1 MQTFEVS
8 LIRIILN
15 WGLDRLGFGGIL
27 RLHLMKKPL
36 TPASPAY
43 ESAMGRDG
51 LRLTPQRRQV
61 YEVLMHKRDHPTA
74 TEVFLRVQKRMPS
87 ISLATVYNCLET
99 MVGNGLVKEVHV
111 DREPTRF
118 CANLQE
124 HGHFHCT
131 ECGHIT
137 DIEFSESTTLKTPQS
152 WTLPSGFY
160 VTQQDVTLRGLCPD
174 CGANASPTPFHKHST
189 K

>member
-1 MQTFEVS
+1 MK
-8 LIRIILN
+8 
-15 WGLDRLGFGGIL
+15 GIS
-27 RLHLMKKPL
+27 
-36 TPASPAY
+36 TASIPAY

-51 LRLTPQRRQV
+51 LRLTPQRRHV
-61 YEVLMHKRDHPTA
+61 YEVLMEKQGHPTA
-74 TEVFLRVQKRMPS
+74 TEVFLRVQRRIPS

-99 MVGNGLVKEVHV
+99 MVANGLVKAVHV

-131 ECGHIT
+131 VCGLIS
-137 DIEFSESTTLKTPQS
+137 DIEFSRSYGIKE
-152 WTLPSGFY
+152 WNLPEGFL
-160 VTQQDVTLRGLCPD
+160 VTQQDLTLRGLCAE
-174 CGANASPTPFHKHST
+174 CGTSQKKSNHSQSPFISKT

>member
-1 MQTFEVS
+1 MIKST
-8 LIRIILN
+8 
-15 WGLDRLGFGGIL
+15 
-27 RLHLMKKPL
+27 
-36 TPASPAY
+36 SPPNDSPMRKYA
-43 ESAMGRDG
+43 SAMVQGG

-61 YEVLMHKRDHPTA
+61 YEVLMDKMDHPTA
-74 TEVFLRVQKRMPS
+74 TEVFIRSQKRMPS

-99 MVGNGLVKEVHV
+99 MVGSGLVKAVHV

-131 ECGHIT
+131 ECGHIS
-137 DIEFSESTTLKTPQS
+137 DIEFSETRGKG
-152 WTLPSGFY
+152 WKLPPGFL
-160 VTQQDVTLRGLCPD
+160 VTQHDVTLRGLCAN
-174 CGANASPTPFHKHST
+174 CGTPSKTSNHSNANHSNAKPST

>member
-1 MQTFEVS
+1 
-8 LIRIILN
+8 
-15 WGLDRLGFGGIL
+15 
-27 RLHLMKKPL
+27 MKKNSSI
-36 TPASPAY
+36 PAC
-43 ESAMGRDG
+43 ESAMGPYASAMVQGG

-61 YEVLMHKRDHPTA
+61 YEVLMTKRDHPTA
-74 TEVFLRVQKRMPS
+74 TEVFIRAQKRMPS

-99 MVGNGLVKEVHV
+99 MVGNGLVKAVHV

-118 CANLQE
+118 CANLRE

-137 DIEFSESTTLKTPQS
+137 DIEFAESREHQG
-152 WTLPSGFY
+152 WQLPSGFL
-160 VTQQDVTLRGLCPD
+160 VTQHDVSLRGLCSD
-174 CGANASPTPFHKHST
+174 CGTHSSQGASPAKLTHHSKSKPST